1 MKNWLYIPFL
11 VLMAVTYSRLVENY
25 NDEIRL
31 NNIMSRGPAS
41 VEVEIFEECKNS
53 AAIFN
58 PHYNLK
64 NCFSN

>member
-1 MKNWLYIPFL
+1 
-11 VLMAVTYSRLVENY
+11 VTYSRLVENY
-25 NDEIRL
+25 NDEVRL
-31 NNIMSRGPAS
+31 NNIMSRVPAS